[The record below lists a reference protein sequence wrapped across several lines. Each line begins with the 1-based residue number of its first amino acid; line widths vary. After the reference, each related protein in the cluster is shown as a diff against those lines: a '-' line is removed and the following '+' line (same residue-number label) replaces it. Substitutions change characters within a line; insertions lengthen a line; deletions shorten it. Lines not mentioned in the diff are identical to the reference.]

1 MVNLTK
7 QELKYLEERKQDA
20 FSFPLYVTFNTSRSH
35 LPPALKW
42 RADQCHSIYLNSKH
56 CKDRNYN
63 FIFKIDDYS
72 PCGFTFPNVVSLFL
86 MEYNDKGELD
96 YVINSQGGYFTFY
109 VQLSDLDKYFKRY
122 YCVTENKNTG
132 RVVSEYTNKEGV
144 KFKVVV
150 NYPRRVVSLTNVK
163 KLLVD
168 NEKEHLMTAK
178 AYCCKQD
185 EFNVDEGIKIA
196 NQKWILKWRKWF
208 DKLLNEEEA
217 KTEIK
222 SEKKEDKEDM
232 NTKPIIKLTTL
243 SDSFVG
249 TQYGDFIVEG
259 VHHRDTSKHVFW
271 TLKCPKCG
279 KEIIATKSNLNKGKV
294 NVKCFCMFKECDDNE
309 YADSENTNTTAD
321 FVSDS
326 DNNQYIKKNNGC
338 FVTGLSTEEDKDE
351 LKDSTKT
358 ISCTQ
363 KGNIFLFEEE
373 KDLFSMPMWYSIAH
387 CIPADKTLHGAIA
400 KRVDNYW
407 NISKALNEKYGVY
420 FTNLV
425 PGNVDKISNVYN
437 LIATP
442 RKHEK
447 TTMKIL
453 TKCVREL
460 ADQCYED
467 FVYNLAMPRIGC
479 GANGMK
485 WDEVREMILD
495 TFYEVYRKNDELYDK
510 EPEDGQTIKIV
521 VCNIPNKKN
530 V

>member
-7 QELKYLEERKQDA
+7 QELKCLEERKQDA
-20 FSFPLYVTFNTSRSH
+20 FPFPLYVTFNTSRSH

-72 PCGFTFPNVVSLFL
+72 PFGFTFPNVVSLFL

-150 NYPRRVVSLTNVK
+150 NYPRRVVSLTNIK

-168 NEKEHLMTAK
+168 NEKEHLMTAR

-185 EFNVDEGIKIA
+185 EFNVNEGIKVA
-196 NQKWILKWRKWF
+196 NQKWIQKWRNWF
-208 DKLLNEEEA
+208 NKLLDEEEA
-217 KTEIK
+217 NLKSNTDIK
-222 SEKKEDKEDM
+222 SEKKEDKDNM
-232 NTKPIIKLTTL
+232 KITSTIKLTAL
-243 SDSFVG
+243 SDNFVG
-249 TQYGDFIVEG
+249 TRYGDFVVTG
-259 VHHRDTSKHVFW
+259 MHHRDNSKHVFW
-271 TLKCPKCG
+271 TLECPKCG
-279 KEIIATKSNLNKGKV
+279 KKIVTTKSNLNKGKV
-294 NVKCFCMFKECDDNE
+294 NVECPCMLKECTNNE
-309 YADSENTNTTAD
+309 CADSEDTNPVAD
-321 FVSDS
+321 FISDP
-326 DNNQYIKKNNGC
+326 DNSQYVKKDNEC
-338 FVTGLSTEEDKDE
+338 FVTGLSTEKDKDSFTYATG
-351 LKDSTKT
+351 LST
-358 ISCTQ
+358 CTQ
-363 KGNIFLFEEE
+363 VGNIYLFEEE
-373 KDLFSMPMWYSIAH
+373 KDLFSMPMWFSIAH
-387 CIPADKTLHGAIA
+387 CIPADGTLHGAIA
-400 KRVDNYW
+400 KKVDAFW
-407 NISKALNEKYGVY
+407 EISKALDDWGHIFEGTVIE
-420 FTNLV
+420 
-425 PGNVDKISNVYN
+425 ISNVYN

-442 RKHEK
+442 GKHEK
-447 TTMKIL
+447 TTMQIL
-453 TKCVREL
+453 EKCVREL
-460 ADQCYED
+460 ANLCYENY
-467 FVYNLAMPRIGC
+467 VYNLAMPRIGC

-485 WDEVREMILD
+485 WDEVREMILN
-495 TFYEVYRKNDELYDK
+495 TFYEVYESNDELYDK
-510 EPEDGQTIKIV
+510 EPENGQSIQIV